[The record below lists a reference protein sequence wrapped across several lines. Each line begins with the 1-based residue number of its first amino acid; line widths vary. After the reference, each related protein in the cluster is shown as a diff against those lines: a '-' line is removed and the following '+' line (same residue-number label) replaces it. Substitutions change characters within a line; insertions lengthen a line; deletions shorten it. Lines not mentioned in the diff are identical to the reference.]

1 MTKDER
7 LIIPDAEMGGDSAC
21 WAHLFA
27 DAGAPGLGTNLA
39 GSAMAFEGRGPV
51 WTQQTDDLNVNQ
63 LVFHA
68 GQGVDEHVNTEVDVL
83 MIGIA
88 GEGVVSIDGTPHA
101 LPAGHVVIVPKGA
114 RRATRVLG
122 ERFAYLTCH
131 RRRAGLLPKLGP
143 RPKPTT

>member
-21 WAHLFA
+21 WAHLFD
-27 DAGAPGLGTNLA
+27 DAGAPGLVTNLA
-39 GSAMAFEGRGPV
+39 GIAMAVEGRGPV
-51 WTQQTDDLNVNQ
+51 WTQQTDDLNVNL

-68 GQGVDEHVNTEVDVL
+68 DQGVDEHVNTEVDVL

-101 LPAGHVVIVPKGA
+101 LPPGHVVI
-114 RRATRVLG
+114 
-122 ERFAYLTCH
+122 
-131 RRRAGLLPKLGP
+131 RRRSHSRRRERHVEPCGSGRTTIPSSTEPTGAPPAGW
-143 RPKPTT
+143 